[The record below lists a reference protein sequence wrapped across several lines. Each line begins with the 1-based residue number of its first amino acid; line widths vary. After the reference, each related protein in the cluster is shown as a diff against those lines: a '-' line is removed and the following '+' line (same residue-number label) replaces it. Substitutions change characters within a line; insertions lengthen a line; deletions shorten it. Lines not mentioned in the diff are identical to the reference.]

1 MNEEMLELIRNIE
14 GLGTVGVV
22 LSVIAGIIAVIC
34 FFYTMIKQW
43 IDLSDMRSYFDKVEE
58 FGNVLAKSGDTQ
70 SEEVVNKREEL
81 DTEIDD
87 LRDGYSR
94 RSNVH
99 IVLVTLFFI
108 VAIGIFGVYSARAY
122 KLDQLNDKL
131 SRIQV
136 CTLEEQGLVANGE
149 YNAKIEKNKVKVNMI
164 VRVINVSGEKLLN
177 AQIKDNISGAKIQV
191 DSMEANK
198 EKTYEILQN
207 VNNSTK
213 LDLELLEYEFQE

>member
-58 FGNVLAKSGDTQ
+58 FGNVLAKSGDTEN
-70 SEEVVNKREEL
+70 EEVVNKREEL

-94 RSNVH
+94 R
-99 IVLVTLFFI
+99 
-108 VAIGIFGVYSARAY
+108 
-122 KLDQLNDKL
+122 
-131 SRIQV
+131 
-136 CTLEEQGLVANGE
+136 
-149 YNAKIEKNKVKVNMI
+149 
-164 VRVINVSGEKLLN
+164 
-177 AQIKDNISGAKIQV
+177 
-191 DSMEANK
+191 
-198 EKTYEILQN
+198 
-207 VNNSTK
+207 
-213 LDLELLEYEFQE
+213 

>member
-14 GLGTVGVV
+14 GLGIVGVV

-43 IDLSDMRSYFDKVEE
+43 IDISDMKQYFSKVEE
-58 FGNVLAKSGDTQ
+58 FGDVLAKAGDTQ
-70 SEEVVNKREEL
+70 DEHVIQKREEL

-87 LRDGYSR
+87 LRSGYSR
-94 RSNVH
+94 RGNVH
-99 IVLVTLFFI
+99 IVLVTLFI
-108 VAIGIFGVYSARAY
+108 IAAIAILGVYSARSY

-131 SRIQV
+131 GRIEV
-136 CTLEEQGLVANGE
+136 CTLEEQGIVANGE
-149 YNAKIEKNKVKVNMI
+149 YKASIQSNKVKVNMI

-177 AQIKDNISGAKIQV
+177 AQIKDNISGAKVQV
-191 DSMEANK
+191 ETMDANQ

-213 LDLELLEYEFQE
+213 LDLELIEYEFEE

>member
-22 LSVIAGIIAVIC
+22 LSVIAGIIVVIC

-43 IDLSDMRSYFDKVEE
+43 IDLSDMRVYFDKVEE
-58 FGNVLAKSGDTQ
+58 FGNVLAKSGNTQ

-87 LRDGYSR
+87 LRTGYSR
-94 RSNVH
+94 RGNVH
-99 IVLVTLFFI
+99 IVLVTLFI
-108 VAIGIFGVYSARAY
+108 IAAITILGVYSARSY

>member
-43 IDLSDMRSYFDKVEE
+43 IDISDMKQYFSKVEE
-58 FGNVLAKSGDTQ
+58 FGDVLAKAGDTQ
-70 SEEVVNKREEL
+70 DEHVIQKREEL

-87 LRDGYSR
+87 LRSGYSR
-94 RSNVH
+94 RGNVH
-99 IVLVTLFFI
+99 IVLVTLFI
-108 VAIGIFGVYSARAY
+108 IAAIAILGVYSARSY

-131 SRIQV
+131 GRIEV
-136 CTLEEQGLVANGE
+136 CTLEEQGIVANGE
-149 YNAKIEKNKVKVNMI
+149 YKASIQSNKVKVNMI

-177 AQIKDNISGAKIQV
+177 AQIKDNISGAKVQV
-191 DSMEANK
+191 ETMDANQ

-213 LDLELLEYEFQE
+213 LDLELIEYEFEE

>member
-1 MNEEMLELIRNIE
+1 M
-14 GLGTVGVV
+14 
-22 LSVIAGIIAVIC
+22 
-34 FFYTMIKQW
+34 K
-43 IDLSDMRSYFDKVEE
+43 K
-58 FGNVLAKSGDTQ
+58 
-70 SEEVVNKREEL
+70 EEVLQASREENKKK
-81 DTEIDD
+81 D
-87 LRDGYSR
+87 LALIEAENKG
-94 RSNVH
+94 VK
-99 IVLVTLFFI
+99 IA
-108 VAIGIFGVYSARAY
+108 AIAILGVYSARSY

-149 YNAKIEKNKVKVNMI
+149 FNAKIEKNKVKVNMI